1 MDGGSEFFIFF
12 NNALSKKTLNFANV
26 KPPHKISSNMNDT
39 NYTDEAIMAMF
50 ANVKTREAAFRIVVK
65 QFGTQLYSR
74 IRTIV
79 GSHEETDDVL
89 QNTFIKAWRSLD
101 RFRLESSLYTW
112 LFRIATNEALTFVRR
127 NNKAA
132 ALSIN
137 DDEMKITLPVNDMES
152 SETGDEIAEKL
163 LWAVEKLP
171 EKQKLVFQMK
181 YYQDMKYDDMA
192 SILKTSVGAL
202 KASYHFAVK
211 KIENFL
217 SIN

>member
-1 MDGGSEFFIFF
+1 MDGENDFFIFF
-12 NNALSKKTLNFANV
+12 NNALSKKSLNFANV
-26 KPPHKISSNMNDT
+26 KTPHKISSNMNDT

>member
-12 NNALSKKTLNFANV
+12 NNALSKKNLNFANV

-163 LWAVEKLP
+163 QWAVEKLP

>member
-1 MDGGSEFFIFF
+1 MT
-12 NNALSKKTLNFANV
+12 ALWRQYFSHKITLNF
-26 KPPHKISSNMNDT
+26 KMSDT

-50 ANVKTREAAFRIVVK
+50 ADPKTREAAFRIIVK
-65 QFGTQLYSR
+65 QFGAQLYSR

-79 GSHEETDDVL
+79 GAHEETDDVL

-101 RFRLESSLYTW
+101 RFRFESSLYTW

-127 NNKAA
+127 SKKSVSMS
-132 ALSIN
+132 LD
-137 DDEMKITLPVNDMES
+137 DDEMKITVPGNDMES
-152 SETGDEIAEKL
+152 SETGDEIAQKL
-163 LWAVEKLP
+163 RSAVQRLP
-171 EKQKLVFQMK
+171 EKQKLVFTMK

-192 SILKTSVGAL
+192 GILKTSVGAL